1 MLSSSA
7 LVTATPDTCLWREL
21 GLTPDV
27 RHDPVAIDAAW
38 RALPEHR
45 RASPSART
53 AWRVLRDP
61 CYEQLYRRT
70 SSLRRVE
77 QGGFFDDGLDTVW
90 DEAPW
95 GALNMPCTPFH
106 KLLANGV
113 DADGKAL
120 VLVTTGGLSPVHS
133 GHLQMMECARM
144 ALEACG
150 HRVAA
155 GYLSPSHDSYVSTKH
170 GGSAAMHAS
179 FRLQL
184 CHHAVAES
192 DWLMVDPWEA
202 ELAPAA
208 VNFTDVIARLQAYL
222 RRQTGLAGVEVV
234 YVFGSDNAGFLD
246 AFVETGRAVCVGRGE
261 VHAGLEKE
269 ISQLASGAPSR
280 LHYVPT
286 TGTMHQSSTAVRQGA
301 LEQLPAGCRQTY
313 EALLE
318 GDRRARPDIYLVR
331 DDLAWAT
338 QPWGVDERAVARFR
352 EGLVALLQDVL
363 DEEQPGEGPV
373 VHLLDTEAQ
382 AEEVARLRAA
392 GVATLGLDAC
402 SQTDA
407 ALRVSRMF
415 GIADGQV
422 FSKQFVASPEAA
434 SLEEQVAALAP
445 GLYTGIEDDVV
456 SGRTLE
462 FVRQALPPGVSLER
476 VVELSRTGFAR
487 LFGENRPYEVLD
499 IVDARDF
506 LLGARSSG
514 LVVQLP
520 DGTPAR
526 APYAWPFVNLAT
538 RAMLPATRC
547 RDFTS
552 ALWALNT
559 RFHEECGLQLRVSD
573 ASPGTRALLLHLG
586 FGPECALREVLVSLQ
601 SIAVASRSN

>member
-7 LVTATPDTCLWREL
+7 LVTDTPDTCLWAEL
-21 GLTPDV
+21 GLAPNF
-27 RHDPVAIDAAW
+27 RHGPVAVDAAW
-38 RALPEHR
+38 WALPKPR
-45 RASPSART
+45 RESSSTRT
-53 AWRVLRDP
+53 AWKVLRDP

-70 SSLRRVE
+70 RSLRRVE
-77 QGGFFDDGLDTVW
+77 QGGFFDDALDAAW

-95 GALNMPCTPFH
+95 GALNVPCTPFH

-113 DADGKAL
+113 DANGKAL
-120 VLVTTGGLSPVHS
+120 VLVTTGGFSPVHR

-170 GGSAAMHAS
+170 GGSAAMHS
-179 FRLQL
+179 SYRLQV

-202 ELAPAA
+202 EFAPVA
-208 VNFTDVIARLQAYL
+208 VNFTDVVARLQAYL
-222 RRQTGLAGVEVV
+222 RRQTGLKGIEVV

-246 AFVETGRAVCVGRGE
+246 AFVEGGRAVCVGRGE
-261 VHAGLEKE
+261 VRAGLQTE
-269 ISQLASGAPSR
+269 IDQLVSAAPER
-280 LHYVPT
+280 LHYVQA
-286 TGTMHQSSTAVRQGA
+286 TGTAHQSSTAVRQGA
-301 LEQLPAGCRQTY
+301 LEQLPTGCRQAY
-313 EALLE
+313 ELLL
-318 GDRRARPDIYLVR
+318 GRDRRARPDIYLVR

-338 QPWGVDERAVARFR
+338 QAWGVDEAAVARFR
-352 EGLVALLQDVL
+352 EGLVALLQTML
-363 DEEQPGEGPV
+363 DEGRPGKQPV
-373 VHLLDTEAQ
+373 VHLLDAEAQ
-382 AEEVARLRAA
+382 AAEVARLRAA

-422 FSKQFVASPEAA
+422 FSRRFVASPEAG
-434 SLEEQVAALAP
+434 SLEQQVAAIAP
-445 GLYTGIEDDVV
+445 GVYTGVEDDVV
-456 SGRTLE
+456 SGRTLQ
-462 FVRQALPPGVSLER
+462 FVRQALPPGVSLDR

-526 APYAWPFVNLAT
+526 APYAWPFVNLTT

-552 ALWALNT
+552 ALWALNS

-573 ASPGTRALLLHLG
+573 ASPGTQAFLLHLG
-586 FGPECALREVLVSLQ
+586 FGLECPISDALGSLQ
-601 SIAVASRSN
+601 SSASVPN